1 MKIIFDKKKMLDK
14 LTPAMSAASN
24 KNTFS
29 TIEGV
34 LIEAD
39 TDTYFR
45 ISTFDM
51 EKGVRAEIDGQVLE
65 RGSYIINAQKLYQI
79 IKVMPSERIT
89 LTVDEKLNATIT
101 CGTASFSLHAL
112 NGSEFPSF
120 PEMNSIEKIVIK
132 QSTLKNIINKTSFAI
147 AADDHRPML
156 CGGFFKIENKTITTI
171 ACDSYTFA
179 KYEVDCDSDA
189 QISFIVPGRSL
200 SELQKILS
208 DSDDTAEISLSR
220 KHIVVNLNNLMFF
233 SRLIDSEYIDY
244 MKIIPTRYET
254 EVEINKH
261 DFIESLER
269 ASLVS
274 EDKAISGMKSFVKC
288 SFEDNLLKLS
298 STSVNGKVYE
308 EIACEI
314 NGQPIAIGFNCRYLL
329 ETLRTASTDKV
340 KLKLISPLM
349 SMTVF
354 PSDEEADE
362 NNRFIYLVLPVRME

>member
-29 TIEGV
+29 SIEGV

-65 RGSYIINAQKLYQI
+65 KGSYIINAQKLYQI
-79 IKVMPSERIT
+79 IRVMPGDRIT
-89 LTVDEKLNATIT
+89 LEVDEKLNASIT
-101 CGTASFSLHAL
+101 CGTTSFSLHAL
-112 NGSEFPSF
+112 NGNDFPAF
-120 PEMNSIEKIVIK
+120 PEMSSIETINVS
-132 QSTLKNIINKTSFAI
+132 QSTLKAIINKTSFAI

-156 CGGFFKIENKTITTI
+156 CGGFFKILDNKITAI

-179 KYEVDCDSDA
+179 KYEVDCSSNA
-189 QISFIVPGRSL
+189 EISFIVPGRSL

-208 DSDDTAEISLSR
+208 ESDDMAQISISR

-244 MKIIPTRYET
+244 AKIVPTRYET
-254 EVEINKH
+254 EVEINKQE
-261 DFIESLER
+261 FIESLER

-288 SFEDNLLKLS
+288 SFADNLLKLS

-308 EIACEI
+308 EIKCEM
-314 NGQPIAIGFNCRYLL
+314 NGASIDIGFNCRYLL
-329 ETLRTASTDKV
+329 EALKTASTDKV

-349 SMTVF
+349 SMTVL

-362 NNRFIYLVLPVRME
+362 NNKFLYLVLPVRME